1 MLAYNFITEAH
12 LNQVRE
18 LGDQIVAL
26 AAAYGKSGDG
36 VARSTALQM
45 ALDLGRRFDD
55 PAAAEAMRW
64 QIIGIRVERA
74 ALSAMDPNATVPGTS
89 QLIQDRLQQIAQ
101 QKDML
106 QELTRQADPLWKTLS
121 DDDWSGYHAKMAA
134 SGEEVAVRWLV
145 ANYGNR

>member
-18 LGDQIVAL
+18 LGDQSL
-26 AAAYGKSGDG
+26 AWAFYAKSGDG

-89 QLIQDRLQQIAQ
+89 QLVQDRLQQIAQ

-106 QELTRQADPLWKTLS
+106 QELTK
-121 DDDWSGYHAKMAA
+121 A
-134 SGEEVAVRWLV
+134 SRSVMEDAFR
-145 ANYGNR
+145 